1 VTSRPV
7 VLGGPA
13 DCRLGR
19 ARWPR
24 YGEQELDALRTAL
37 IDRDIALEGDAQADF
52 ERRFAAFQGARYGLC
67 VANGTIGLQLV
78 YEALDIGRG
87 DEVIVPGLTWQ
98 ATAAAVLDVNA
109 VPILVDVDPD
119 TYCIDAR
126 AAEAA
131 ITSRTRAI
139 VAVHLY
145 NSMPDFD
152 ALLELAETHGLTLIE
167 DCAHAHGSQWRS
179 RGAGSIGRIASW
191 SFQHTKSL
199 SAGEGGFITTD
210 DAALREAIYSLRN
223 CGRRRRGSDPALMRP
238 IQSGNYRMPEA
249 ASALLGAQLSK
260 LPEEIARREEAER
273 FLDERLSSLPGIDVA
288 QRHPGVTRQGMYGY
302 VVRYDEAAF
311 AGLELPDF
319 HRALAAE
326 LEIWLKRTYEP
337 LNDSPL
343 YRPHT
348 KRRHHLDPD
357 YWEQID
363 PRRFSLPVAERA
375 HRREAI
381 IIPHEYLLESRA
393 RLEAIPRAIS
403 KIHHHAEE
411 LHEWATTQATAGAR

>member
-1 VTSRPV
+1 MSPPV
-7 VLGGPA
+7 VLGGPV
-13 DCRLGR
+13 DCRLGW

-24 YGEQELDALRTAL
+24 YGEAELDALQAAL

-52 ERRFAAFQGARYGLC
+52 ERRFAEFQGARYGLC

-119 TYCIDAR
+119 TYCIDPR

-152 ALLELAETHGLTLIE
+152 ALLELAETHGLVLIE

-199 SAGEGGFITTD
+199 SGGEGGFITTD
-210 DAALREAIYSLRN
+210 DPALREAVYSLRN
-223 CGRRRRGSDPALMRP
+223 CGRTRRGADPKLVRP

-249 ASALLGAQLSK
+249 ASALLGAQLTK
-260 LPEEIARREEAER
+260 LPEEIARREEAEH
-273 FLDERLSSLPGIDVA
+273 FLDERLSSLPGVDVA
-288 QRHPGVTRQGMYGY
+288 QRQPGVTRQGMYGY
-302 VVRYDEAAF
+302 VVRYDETAF
-311 AGLELPDF
+311 AGLALPDF

-348 KRRHHLDPD
+348 KRRHRLDPD

-363 PRRFSLPVAERA
+363 PGRFSLPVAERA
-375 HRREAI
+375 HRHEALV
-381 IIPHEYLLESRA
+381 IPHEYLLEDLV
-393 RLEAIPRAIS
+393 RLDAIPRAIA
-403 KIHHHAEE
+403 KLHDHAEE
-411 LHEWATTQATAGAR
+411 LQEWATTQATAGAR